1 MYENDRTKTIADLRA
16 RIADLRSRI
25 ERDYESPEGI
35 EPQQRA
41 VRDTTEV
48 EESLSNVGQTYE
60 QREKRN
66 SELEI
71 IKKKLM
77 GKKV

>member
-25 ERDYESPEGI
+25 ERDYESTEGI